1 MKLQIQNST
10 KNNLKVMKNSKIIYL
25 LFVCI
30 TSLSMYSQKSKEAKA
45 DKAYDKLAYTDAVK
59 TYERVVAKG
68 YKSQDL
74 LQKLGNAY
82 YFKADLI
89 KAEKWYTELFA
100 YSQNIDPEYYYRY
113 AQSLKVIKDYAK
125 ADAMMIKF
133 NEFKENDLR
142 ARLAINQKDYLSL
155 IKKNSGR
162 YIVENAGINSKYS
175 DFGSAFFNNKIVFAS
190 ARDTGN
196 FSNRRHSWTG
206 EGFTNLYKADI
217 ITEGSLTAA
226 DKFQSEINSK
236 FNESTPVFT
245 KDGKT
250 VYFTRNNYLNGK
262 KGEDSQNTTL
272 LKLYSATLEGK
283 KWTNIK
289 ELSFNSNN
297 YSVAHPALSMDEHT
311 LYFASDMPGTLGE
324 SDLYKIAIN
333 TDGSFGAPINLG
345 NKINTEGRET
355 FPMITSDGELYFAS
369 DGHPGLGGLDIFVSK
384 INTNEN
390 HSDVINV
397 GEPVNSSYDDFGFL
411 INDKTRYGYF
421 TSNREGGKGSDDI
434 YKFKETK
441 KLVFNCEQ
449 NLSGLVVDKQTTLPL
464 PEAKVT
470 LLDSAFNSI
479 KDVISDK
486 EGKFDFGLKDCKDIF
501 YIKVEKQN
509 FATNQTKEIIIKD
522 NEASFVEIPLD
533 KSSKIIEKGNDLMKL
548 YDINIIYFD
557 LSKYNIRPD
566 AEVELAKILDVLE
579 QHPRMK
585 IDIRSHT
592 DSRQSAE
599 KNRVL
604 SQNRANSTMA
614 WLVKHGID
622 KNRLTAKGFGESQL
636 LNKCADGVNCTEE
649 EHQANRRSEFI
660 VTKI

>member
-599 KNRVL
+599 KNRIL

-614 WLVKHGID
+614 WLVKHGIN

-636 LNKCADGVNCTEE
+636 LNKCVDGVNCTEE

-660 VTKI
+660 VIKI

>member
-226 DKFQSEINSK
+226 DKFQTEINSK

-479 KDVISDK
+479 KEVISDK

-599 KNRVL
+599 KNRIL

-614 WLVKHGID
+614 WLVKHGIN

-636 LNKCADGVNCTEE
+636 LNKCVDGVNCTEE